1 VVEKLN
7 IADALVDEKR
17 SASFMKNMPRDTC
30 PPILPEA
37 VPADGIMSAL
47 VETTIPLLLPP
58 VTAPMVSPERV
69 TVTTLLAASVPLET
83 FTTIRVEREGA
94 TGEPVAP
101 PLKLTEEGITPFAKK
116 PDGKVMVT

>member
-1 VVEKLN
+1 MVEKLK
-7 IADALVDEKR
+7 IADARADKKR

-37 VPADGIMSAL
+37 VPAEGIMSAL
-47 VETTIPLLLPP
+47 VEITIPLLLPP
-58 VTAPMVSPERV
+58 VTAPIVSPERV
-69 TVTTLLAASVPLET
+69 KVTTLLAASVPLET
-83 FTTIRVEREGA
+83 FTIIQVEEDGA

-101 PLKLTEEGITPFAKK
+101 PLKLTVEGITPYAKK